1 MPESYT
7 IGALARQVGVTVET
21 IRYYQRRGLIG
32 EPRRPPG
39 GIRRY
44 GETHAERLRFIRQA
58 QALGFNLEEVKEL
71 LALEDGQHCR
81 GCREAERLGAI
92 KLAAVRER
100 LGQLRRVERALA
112 ALVGQCHS
120 NAGRVRCPLMAAL
133 GAGRTINSRKQS
145 SDG

>member
-1 MPESYT
+1 MSDPYT
-7 IGALARQVGVTVET
+7 IGALARQVGGNVET

-44 GETHAERLRFIRQA
+44 GEAYAERLRFIRQA
-58 QALGFNLEEVKEL
+58 QELGFNLEEVKEL
-71 LALEDGQHCR
+71 LALEDGQH
-81 GCREAERLGAI
+81 CREAERLGAI

>member
-1 MPESYT
+1 MPEFYT
-7 IGALARQVGVTVET
+7 IGTLARQVGVNVET
-21 IRYYQRRGLIG
+21 VRYYQRRGLIG

-58 QALGFNLEEVKEL
+58 QELGFSLEEVKEL
-71 LALEDGQHCR
+71 LALEDGQH
-81 GCREAERLGAI
+81 CREAERLGAI

-120 NAGRVRCPLMAAL
+120 NAGRVRCPLIAAL
-133 GAGRTINSRKQS
+133 GAGRTMNIREQR

>member
-7 IGALARQVGVTVET
+7 IGALARQVGVNVET

-32 EPRRPPG
+32 EPGRPPG

-44 GETHAERLRFIRQA
+44 GEAHAERLRFIRQA
-58 QALGFNLEEVKEL
+58 QELGFSLEEVKEL
-71 LALEDGQHCR
+71 LTLEDGQH
-81 GCREAERLGAI
+81 CREAERLGAI

-100 LGQLRRVERALA
+100 LGQLRRVARALA
-112 ALVGQCHS
+112 ALVNQCHS
-120 NAGRVRCPLMAAL
+120 NAGRVRCPLIAAL
-133 GAGRTINSRKQS
+133 GAGRMVNAREQR

>member
-7 IGALARQVGVTVET
+7 IGALARQVGVNVET
-21 IRYYQRRGLIG
+21 IRYYQRRGLLG

-44 GETHAERLRFIRQA
+44 GEAHAQRLRFIRQA
-58 QALGFNLEEVKEL
+58 QGLGFNLEEVKEL
-71 LALEDGQHCR
+71 LALEDGQH
-81 GCREAERLGAI
+81 CREAERLGAI

-112 ALVGQCHS
+112 ALVDQCHS
-120 NAGRVRCPLMAAL
+120 TAGRVRCPLMAAL

>member
-1 MPESYT
+1 MLESYT
-7 IGALARQVGVTVET
+7 IGALARQAGVNVET

-44 GETHAERLRFIRQA
+44 GEPHAERLRFIRQA
-58 QALGFNLEEVKEL
+58 QALGFSLEEVKEL
-71 LALEDGQHCR
+71 LALEDGQH
-81 GCREAERLGAI
+81 CREAERLGAI

-112 ALVGQCHS
+112 ALVDQCHR

-133 GAGRTINSRKQS
+133 GAGRAVNPHAQR
-145 SDG
+145 SDGGE

>member
-1 MPESYT
+1 MLESYT
-7 IGALARQVGVTVET
+7 IGALARQAGVNVET

-44 GETHAERLRFIRQA
+44 GEPHAERLRFIRQA
-58 QALGFNLEEVKEL
+58 QALGFSLEEVKEL
-71 LALEDGQHCR
+71 LALEDGQH
-81 GCREAERLGAI
+81 CREAERLGAI

-112 ALVGQCHS
+112 ALVNQCHS

-133 GAGRTINSRKQS
+133 GAGRLVHAREQR

>member
-44 GETHAERLRFIRQA
+44 GEAHAQRLRFIRQA
-58 QALGFNLEEVKEL
+58 QELGFSLEEVREL
-71 LALEDGQHCR
+71 LTLEDGQHCR
-81 GCREAERLGAI
+81 EAERLGTI
-92 KLAAVRER
+92 KLIAVRER
-100 LGQLRRVERALA
+100 LRQLRRVERALA
-112 ALVGQCHS
+112 ALVNQCH
-120 NAGRVRCPLMAAL
+120 NNLGRVRCPLTVAL
-133 GAGRTINSRKQS
+133 GAGRMVNSREQR

>member
-7 IGALARQVGVTVET
+7 IGTLARQVGVNVET
-21 IRYYQRRGLIG
+21 VRYYQRRGLIG

-44 GETHAERLRFIRQA
+44 GEPHVGRLRFIRQA
-58 QALGFNLEEVKEL
+58 QELGFSLEEVKEL
-71 LALEDGQHCR
+71 LALEDGQH
-81 GCREAERLGAI
+81 CREAERLGAI

-112 ALVGQCHS
+112 ALVNQCHS

-133 GAGRTINSRKQS
+133 GAGRLVHAREQR